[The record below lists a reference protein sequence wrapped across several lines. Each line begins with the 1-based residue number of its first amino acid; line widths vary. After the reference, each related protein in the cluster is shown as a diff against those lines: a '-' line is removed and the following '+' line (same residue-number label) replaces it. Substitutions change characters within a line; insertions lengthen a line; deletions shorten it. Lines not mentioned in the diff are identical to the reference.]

1 MAITSV
7 AEAVSSG
14 KHRVVRT
21 PKASVPSTQI
31 ISATAAPNQD
41 IIFVTV
47 QKILPNNLTLPGKTS
62 TDLTIDPR
70 FRTIL
75 RQWASQTISFNEE
88 AEDIAVV
95 DPETEADLAMLLSIE
110 ATFQALVNSPDQMN
124 TQVAPR

>member
-21 PKASVPSTQI
+21 LKASVPSTQI
-31 ISATAAPNQD
+31 ISATGAQNQD

-75 RQWASQTISFNEE
+75 RQ
-88 AEDIAVV
+88 
-95 DPETEADLAMLLSIE
+95 
-110 ATFQALVNSPDQMN
+110 
-124 TQVAPR
+124 